1 MSTPGAPAT
10 SKRCSARHPRA
21 KTVAERKTNNP
32 VALVGDIGGTNA
44 RFALLGARGIPTQLR
59 ILPCARYASLGD
71 AMEAYVEQVKPKGK
85 VTSAAIAVASP
96 ITGDKVKM
104 TNRNWSFSTNALQR
118 RLGLQE
124 LQIVND
130 FLAIALAVPGLK
142 DRDRLKVG
150 PGQPAKDA
158 PIAVIGPGT
167 GLGVSLLVP
176 DEDYWLPV
184 ATEGG
189 HVTLPS
195 TGQEDDAILDL
206 LRVRF
211 GHVSAERVLSGP
223 GLANLY
229 DVISARAGKRAAGLS
244 PAEITDRALAGRDK
258 IATETLQRFCGF
270 LGTVAGDLALT
281 SGALGGIYIAGGIV
295 PRFGKTLARS
305 PFRPRFEAKGRFK
318 GYLRK
323 VPTYVVTAEQ
333 PALAG
338 LAQLLNG

>member
-1 MSTPGAPAT
+1 MPGARSI
-10 SKRCSARHPRA
+10 SKRCSGRPLNAD
-21 KTVAERKTNNP
+21 P
-32 VALVGDIGGTNA
+32 VTALVGDIGGTNA
-44 RFALLGARGIPTQLR
+44 RFALLGARGTPTQVR
-59 ILPCARYASLGD
+59 ILPCANYASLGD
-71 AMEAYVEQVKPKGK
+71 AMEAYLGQVKLKGR
-85 VTSAAIAVASP
+85 VTRAAIAVASP

-104 TNRNWSFSTNALQR
+104 TNRNWSFSTKVLKHR
-118 RLGLQE
+118 FDLKD

-130 FLAIALAVPGLK
+130 FLAIALAVPGLR

-150 PGQPAKDA
+150 RGQSTKGA
-158 PIAVIGPGT
+158 PVAVLGPGT

-176 DEDYWLPV
+176 HGKDWLPV

-189 HVTLPS
+189 HVTLPA
-195 TGQEDDAILDL
+195 TNQQDEAIIDL

-229 DVISARAGKRAAGLS
+229 DVIAAKAGKPALSLS
-244 PAEITDRALAGRDK
+244 PAEITDRALAGRHRL
-258 IATETLQRFCGF
+258 ATDALQHFCGF

-281 SGALGGIYIAGGIV
+281 SGALGGVYIAGGIV

-305 PFRPRFEAKGRFK
+305 PFRPRFEAKGRFRT
-318 GYLRK
+318 YLRK
-323 VPTYVVTAEQ
+323 VPTYVVTADQ

-338 LAQLLNG
+338 LARLLGN

>member
-1 MSTPGAPAT
+1 M
-10 SKRCSARHPRA
+10 
-21 KTVAERKTNNP
+21 
-32 VALVGDIGGTNA
+32 VGDIGGTNA
-44 RFALLGARGIPTQLR
+44 RFALLGARGTPTQLR
-59 ILPCARYASLGD
+59 VLPCANYDSLGD
-71 AMEAYVEQVKPKGK
+71 AVEAYLGQVNPKGK
-85 VTSAAIAVASP
+85 VTRAAIAVASP

-130 FLAIALAVPGLK
+130 FLAIALAVPGLS

-176 DEDYWLPV
+176 DDDYWLPV

-189 HVTLPS
+189 HVTLPA
-195 TGQEDDAILDL
+195 TDKKDEAIIDL

-229 DVISARAGKRAAGLS
+229 DVISAKAGKRAHSLS

-258 IATETLQRFCGF
+258 LAAEALQQFCGF

-281 SGALGGIYIAGGIV
+281 SGALGGVYIAGGIV

-318 GYLRK
+318 SYLRK
-323 VPTYVVTAEQ
+323 IPTYVVTADQ
-333 PALAG
+333 PALSG
-338 LAQLLNG
+338 LARLIG